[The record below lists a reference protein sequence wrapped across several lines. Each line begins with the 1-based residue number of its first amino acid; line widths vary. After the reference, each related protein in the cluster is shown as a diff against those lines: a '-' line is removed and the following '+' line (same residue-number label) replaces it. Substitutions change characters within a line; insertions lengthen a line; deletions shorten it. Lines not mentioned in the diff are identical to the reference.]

1 MRSPEQGCGE
11 DQEMHVESVEIYS
24 DATNAAIMRHP
35 GRHFPGVLVQG
46 DTLYL
51 LCCQADEV
59 CSSIG
64 RGKPGFDEANEIRSF
79 GRSSITTN
87 PPWTSINCRFR
98 SASARYQRD

>member
-64 RGKPGFDEANEIRSF
+64 RGKPGFDEANEIRNKLWAFLNHYKSTLDEHKLSLPF
-79 GRSSITTN
+79 SERPIPT
-87 PPWTSINCRFR
+87 
-98 SASARYQRD
+98 